1 MGIFTNHKLALVA
14 GFVLAAV
21 IMGIGLSAG
30 NVGTAELVGGLARW
44 ATFWLASPG
53 SACCTT

>member
-30 NVGTAELVGGLARW
+30 NVGTAELVGE
-44 ATFWLASPG
+44 
-53 SACCTT
+53 